1 MGSIETAADSLK
13 RAFKS
18 MWDAALDIGRPDTT
32 QEMVAKAEAAFKRAD
47 EIWNLRKGDGYVND
61 DARASYWNDRESA
74 RLALEMAQQ
83 QASVAKATE
92 DNAAREAVIES
103 DRQKYAAQAQ
113 AAYSKT
119 ESALDKF
126 TAKQKEYNQAIKD
139 GRILQADY
147 NILMAAAKKEYDD
160 SLKKPKSRQQ

>member
-1 MGSIETAADSLK
+1 MSMMM
-13 RAFKS
+13 RAPATERS
-18 MWDAALDIGRPDTT
+18 
-32 QEMVAKAEAAFKRAD
+32 
-47 EIWNLRKGDGYVND
+47 
-61 DARASYWNDRESA
+61 ESA

-126 TAKQKEYNQAIKD
+126 ITAKQKEYNQAIKD
-139 GRILQADY
+139 GRILRCRLQHSDG
-147 NILMAAAKKEYDD
+147 
-160 SLKKPKSRQQ
+160 SR

>member
-1 MGSIETAADSLK
+1 
-13 RAFKS
+13 
-18 MWDAALDIGRPDTT
+18 
-32 QEMVAKAEAAFKRAD
+32 
-47 EIWNLRKGDGYVND
+47 

-113 AAYSKT
+113 SNYAKT
-119 ESALDKF
+119 QTALEKY
-126 TAKQKEYNQAIKD
+126 TA
-139 GRILQADY
+139 
-147 NILMAAAKKEYDD
+147 
-160 SLKKPKSRQQ
+160 RQ